1 MFFPLCSTEKATQ
14 SFFGLHCFQGLTSL
28 LEFGAAF
35 GAGYDD
41 FTFALGDADFLATGW
56 ALVDVMG
63 FAVGHVP
70 LPGVPLVFQLVLP
83 GQEFLVL
90 SVAAVVVSGKHAVI
104 TVSEDRQHQADQDV
118 AVYEDIQDYQDQ
130 TYCS

>member
-1 MFFPLCSTEKATQ
+1 MFFPLCSAEKAMQ
-14 SFFGLHCFQGLTSL
+14 SFFRLHCFQGLASFP
-28 LEFGAAF
+28 EFGAAF

-41 FTFALGDADFLATGW
+41 FTFALGDADFLAAGW
-56 ALVDVMG
+56 ALVDVVS
-63 FAVGHVP
+63 FSVGHVP

-90 SVAAVVVSGKHAVI
+90 GVAAVVVPGKHAVI

-130 TYCS
+130 TYRS